1 MNQTS
6 LKDSH
11 SRHYALGWMHRVWLQ
26 GLWVLS
32 LALMFGGPGGASA
45 TTILGMDID
54 ELAGT
59 AELIFEGEVV
69 QRDTRQDLVSGL
81 IFTYVTFQVRDVVK
95 GEFGGDTL
103 ELKFTGGSYNGSLV
117 EISGLVIPA
126 LGEQG
131 IYFVESLS
139 ADMLNPLLGW
149 SQGHY
154 LIFDDNGERRVSTVD
169 NRPVVD
175 VQPVSNIP
183 QTIKKP
189 QALLE
194 GDGDT
199 ATGVMTEASGLSI
212 ERAMSVDE
220 FKSRIQALIRN

>member
-1 MNQTS
+1 
-6 LKDSH
+6 
-11 SRHYALGWMHRVWLQ
+11 
-26 GLWVLS
+26 
-32 LALMFGGPGGASA
+32 
-45 TTILGMDID
+45 
-54 ELAGT
+54 
-59 AELIFEGEVV
+59 
-69 QRDTRQDLVSGL
+69 
-81 IFTYVTFQVRDVVK
+81 
-95 GEFGGDTL
+95 
-103 ELKFTGGSYNGSLV
+103 
-117 EISGLVIPA
+117 VIPA